1 MRFDIWY
8 IALALL
14 MLLVGEGFGE
24 WMARTHDHSLA
35 LVHSHINVVGWAS
48 FALFGLIHR
57 AFPVLAS
64 SRLALPQ
71 FLLTTASAMFLIGG
85 LWVIWAVGDPF
96 GAIVG
101 AYGLVVATAL
111 FVVMFFQR
119 VVFAGERHA

>member
-14 MLLVGEGFGE
+14 MLLAGEAFGE
-24 WMARTHDHSLA
+24 WMARAHDHSIA
-35 LVHSHINVVGWAS
+35 LVHSHLNVVGWAS

-71 FLLTTASAMFLIGG
+71 FLLTTASAVFLIGG
-85 LWVIWAVGDPF
+85 LWVIWAAGDPF
-96 GAIVG
+96 GALVG
-101 AYGLVVATAL
+101 AYGLMAGSAL
-111 FVVMFFQR
+111 FVVMFFR
-119 VVFAGERHA
+119 HVVFAK